1 MVQGPGDVPLPLF
14 KRGIIGLPPLHLWD
28 QNFTIGY
35 GNLFSDSTP
44 GLQLWFD
51 ANDVNA
57 DNEQDDIYDFISG
70 DRVSMWGDKSG
81 KTNNPI
87 QATLNKMPRWTPDVL
102 NEKPILEFDLNATAS
117 GESLRY
123 SKCCT
128 QCPIYF
134 YRTSTKHNW
143 SFLCFGR

>member
-1 MVQGPGDVPLPLF
+1 MAKVYVQGPGDVTITAFQTGDNRFTAVAPV
-14 KRGIIGLPPLHLWD
+14 D

-44 GLQLWFD
+44 SLQLWFD

-87 QATLNKMPRWTPDVL
+87 RAT
-102 NEKPILEFDLNATAS
+102 
-117 GESLRY
+117 
-123 SKCCT
+123 
-128 QCPIYF
+128 
-134 YRTSTKHNW
+134 
-143 SFLCFGR
+143 